1 MAGGVE
7 SMNALETRGLKKT
20 FRVKQK
26 APGFAASLRSLWAP
40 QWSDKEA
47 VSGIDLTVA
56 QGETV
61 AFLGPNGAGKST
73 TIKMLT
79 GILHPSEGE
88 AKVLGYVPWKE
99 RKQLA
104 YHIGTVF
111 GQKSQ
116 LWYHLPPSDTFELMS
131 RIYELDRTDYKRR
144 RDNLIERFVLG
155 PYLNT
160 PVRRLSLGERMRC
173 EIACSFLHRPSL
185 LFLDEPTIGL
195 DAMIKERIREL
206 IAELNR
212 EEGTTVFLTS
222 HDAGDIERL
231 CRRAVVI
238 HHGGIMVDGPVE
250 RLKRDIL
257 RYKTVTIRIAE
268 GAELSGSGGGNVMQS
283 TILAANGEGRL
294 SADVGNG
301 TVQAGSSLPFGTERL
316 PSEPGILKLS
326 VDLTATGVEAV
337 LSELMSRLSIADVTV
352 EDPPMEEVIKT
363 LFERGREQSAAGEGN
378 PP

>member
-1 MAGGVE
+1 
-7 SMNALETRGLKKT
+7 MNALETRGLKKT